1 MDEDDDPFP
10 PPDFDALIDM
20 DNADEG
26 HDSSLGNA
34 PYLCLNENDATEQP
48 QKLAKVDFKEV
59 SHVTAEL
66 SNLVS

>member
-1 MDEDDDPFP
+1 MDEDDDAFP
-10 PPDFDALIDM
+10 PPDFDASIDM

-34 PYLCLNENDATEQP
+34 QFMCLNEDDATEQL
-48 QKLAKVDFKEV
+48 QKLAKVNFKEV
-59 SHVTAEL
+59 SCVTAEL